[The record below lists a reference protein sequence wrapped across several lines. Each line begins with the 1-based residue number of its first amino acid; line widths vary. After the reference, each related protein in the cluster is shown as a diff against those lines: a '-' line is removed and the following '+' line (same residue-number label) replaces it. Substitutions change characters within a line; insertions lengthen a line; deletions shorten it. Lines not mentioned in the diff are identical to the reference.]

1 MPRRIKLPKPS
12 EEMSRAFVMM
22 AEEVGGWPG
31 VSTRLMFGMR
41 AMYRD
46 GVVFGMIP
54 DKRSFK
60 VADAIAHKVGGK
72 WVAFE
77 VKGEEGIR
85 EALMVLE
92 KAYEAVR
99 K

>member
-12 EEMSRAFVMM
+12 EGMNRAFATI
-22 AEEVGGWPG
+22 AEDVSGWPG

-41 AMYRD
+41 AMYRE

-54 DKRSFK
+54 EKRSFK
-60 VADAIAHKVGGK
+60 VVDGIAHKVGGK